1 MKVHVR
7 WGRVLTL
14 LGGIVLLILL
24 MVFLFQPKDHSVILE
39 NVVGKTKEEV
49 ESYAKKVGLT
59 LNVLEE
65 YSFTVEEGKVIE
77 QEPLMDTKVEKESS
91 LTIKISKGEI
101 PTEVYKEQKVNEL
114 GRIPIMMYHGIIDKK
129 SSETSYT
136 GGNVDKDGYNR
147 TAEAFR
153 EDLEFYYQNGYRMIR
168 LYDYIKGDIDVEL
181 GKSPIVLTFDDGR
194 EDNFKV
200 LGVDENGELQIDP
213 NCAVGVL
220 EEYKAKYPDFHVT
233 ATFFV
238 NSGIF
243 QQNEYNE
250 RILKWLVNH
259 GYDVGNHTTTHPDF
273 TKITKDKAQEVV
285 AKIYEQLDALIPG
298 QYVPIVALPFGSPYK
313 KSHENFG
320 VIMEGTYEG
329 YSYKTEA
336 ALRVGWEADYSP
348 YSSSFDPT
356 FLKRIRAYDNN
367 GKEFDIE
374 MAFNLIKDSK
384 YISDGNKD
392 TIVIPKEKESILKE
406 TYGKTKITY

>member
-1 MKVHVR
+1 MKVRVR

-24 MVFLFQPKDHSVILE
+24 VVFLFQPKDHSVILE
-39 NVVGKTKEEV
+39 DVVGKTKEEV

-77 QEPLMDTKVEKESS
+77 QEPLMDTKVDKDAA

-101 PTEVYKEQKVNEL
+101 PSEVYKEQKVNEL

-181 GKSPIVLTFDDGR
+181 GKSPIVLTFDDGK

-200 LGVDENGELQIDP
+200 LGTDENGELEIDP

-243 QQNEYNE
+243 QQTEYNE
-250 RILKWLVNH
+250 QILKWLVNH

-285 AKIYEQLDALIPG
+285 AKVYQQLDALIPG

-313 KSHENFG
+313 KSHENFS

-392 TIVIPKEKESILKE
+392 TIVIPTEKESVLKE